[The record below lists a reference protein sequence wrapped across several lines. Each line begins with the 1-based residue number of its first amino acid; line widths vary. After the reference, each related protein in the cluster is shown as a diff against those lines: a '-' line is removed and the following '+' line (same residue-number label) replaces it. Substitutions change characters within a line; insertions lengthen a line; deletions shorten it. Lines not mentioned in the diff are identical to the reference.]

1 MPDTRPT
8 LTISY
13 STDFSLTIRLSQV
26 RRYDVASPEYCFD
39 FSCRVLHSKGE
50 FNYSGRDICFDP
62 RTFHDFVGQLA
73 AIRKGKAESAG
84 FFEVGEMIKFA
95 IGVHGRKTK
104 ASMTIR
110 EYQPNGEQTVLSAG
124 FQVDYD
130 MFVNALHAKATQFLR
145 DLADV
150 ESP

>member
-1 MPDTRPT
+1 MADTRPT

-13 STDFSLTIRLSQV
+13 STDSSLTIRLSQV

-39 FSCRVLHSKGE
+39 FSSRVLHSKGE

-73 AIRKGKAESAG
+73 AIGKGKAESAE
-84 FFEVGEMIKFA
+84 FFEVGERIKFA

-110 EYQPNGEQTVLSAG
+110 EYQPNGSKPCSQ
-124 FQVDYD
+124 
-130 MFVNALHAKATQFLR
+130 R
-145 DLADV
+145 DFKLTTTC
-150 ESP
+150 S